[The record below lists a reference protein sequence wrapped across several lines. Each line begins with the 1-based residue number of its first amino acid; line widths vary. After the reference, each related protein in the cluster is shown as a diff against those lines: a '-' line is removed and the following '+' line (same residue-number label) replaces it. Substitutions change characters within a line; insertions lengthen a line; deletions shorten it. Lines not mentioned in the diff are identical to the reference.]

1 VALGGGC
8 GAAAAWRRWRGSV
21 GWQGQRLLALGGR
34 REANAQRGRPV
45 SFSFVTKAGGRLVR
59 LGWLMVELSFGNADS
74 VALRKI

>member
-1 VALGGGC
+1 
-8 GAAAAWRRWRGSV
+8 
-21 GWQGQRLLALGGR
+21 
-34 REANAQRGRPV
+34 V